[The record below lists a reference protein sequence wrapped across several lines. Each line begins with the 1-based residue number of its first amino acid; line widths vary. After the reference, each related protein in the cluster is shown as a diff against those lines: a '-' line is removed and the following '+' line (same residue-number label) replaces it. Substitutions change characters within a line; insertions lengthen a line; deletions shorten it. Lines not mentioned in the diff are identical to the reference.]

1 MHENV
6 SGNPARIMI
15 RSRLKL
21 IARSLLIGPSP
32 VRWWVPALS
41 VVLLVAGC
49 ATVKPPQPLDEIP
62 FMERSKTQ
70 ERAGLRIT
78 VAALSEDEAR
88 SAFGVKLSKKRIQP
102 VWIDIENST
111 DEPRYLMLNS
121 VDPRYYSAMEA
132 AYLFHKVGNPAR
144 NDQLDQYFESQKIDP
159 ELLPGSRNS
168 GFVYANLKRGT
179 REVRV
184 RLLAEGGI
192 EDFEFY
198 VSVPGLK
205 ADWERVDFH
214 SIYTE
219 DEFVHYDD
227 DEAFAEALRALPCC
241 TTKKDGTG
249 GGDPINLVIIGESD
263 NILAP
268 FIAAGWDETEIT
280 TAGTSWKTMKSF
292 FGAEYKYSPI
302 SPLYVYLRPQ
312 DAGLQKARD
321 TINERNHLRL
331 WMAPMTYNGK
341 LVFVGGMSRDIGV
354 RMTTKAWNLTTHE
367 IDSDIDEA
375 REYLAEDLATAGRV
389 ATFGYVDG
397 VGYASKEDP
406 MHNHLGSPWRTDG
419 RRLVIELS
427 KTQVELDEMEIFS
440 FHVFRPVVPILRGQT
455 EASGPDGDP

>member
-1 MHENV
+1 MKRSSLKPNLC
-6 SGNPARIMI
+6 STSTRSSPAVWG
-15 RSRLKL
+15 L
-21 IARSLLIGPSP
+21 
-32 VRWWVPALS
+32 ALCT
-41 VVLLVAGC
+41 VLLAGGC

-62 FMERSKTQ
+62 FMARSQTQ
-70 ERAGLRIT
+70 ERDGLRIT

-111 DEPRYLMLNS
+111 DQQFFLMLRS
-121 VDPRYYSAMEA
+121 IDPRYYSAMEA
-132 AYLFHKVGNPAR
+132 AYLFHKAGNRTR
-144 NDQLDQYFESQKIDP
+144 NEQLDQYFESQKIGR
-159 ELLPGSRNS
+159 ELPAGSRNS

-184 RLLAEGGI
+184 RLLTEGAI

-205 ADWERVDFH
+205 ADWERVDFE
-214 SIYTE
+214 SLYSE
-219 DEFVHYDD
+219 DEFIHYVD

-249 GGDPINLVIIGESD
+249 SGDPINIVVIGEPD

-268 FIAAGWDETEIT
+268 FIAAGWDETEIV

-331 WMAPMTYNGK
+331 WLAPMTYNGK

-367 IDSDIDEA
+367 IDPDIDEA
-375 REYLAEDLATAGRV
+375 RVYLAEDLATAGRI
-389 ATFGYVDG
+389 ATFGYIDG
-397 VGYASKEDP
+397 VGYTTKDDP
-406 MHNHLGSPWRTDG
+406 MHNQLGSPWWTDG
-419 RRLVIELS
+419 RRLVMELS
-427 KTQVELDEMEIFS
+427 KTPVALDAIEVFS
-440 FHVFRPVVPILRGQT
+440 FHVPLVAPASETPIVGGQT
-455 EASGPDGDP
+455 AASGPDGEP

>member
-6 SGNPARIMI
+6 SSNPARIMI

-21 IARSLLIGPSP
+21 IGRSLLIGPSP
-32 VRWWVPALS
+32 VTWRVPALF

-49 ATVKPPQPLDEIP
+49 ATVKPPQSLDEIP
-62 FMERSKTQ
+62 FMERAQTQ
-70 ERAGLRIT
+70 ERDGLRIT

-88 SAFGVKLSKKRIQP
+88 SAFGVNLKKKRIQP
-102 VWIDIENST
+102 VWIDIENNT
-111 DEPRYLMLNS
+111 DQPRHLMLNS

-132 AYLFHKVGNPAR
+132 AYLFHKVGNPSR
-144 NDQLDQYFESQKIDP
+144 NDQLDRYFEGHKIDP
-159 ELLPGSRNS
+159 ELLPRSRNS

-179 REVRV
+179 REVRI

-192 EDFEFY
+192 EYFEFY

-205 ADWERVDFH
+205 ADWERVDFE
-214 SIYTE
+214 SIYTRE
-219 DEFVHYDD
+219 QFVQYDD
-227 DEAFAEALRALPCC
+227 DAAFAEALRQLPCC
-241 TTKKDGTG
+241 TTKKNGTG
-249 GGDPINLVIIGESD
+249 AGDPINIVVIGEPD

-268 FIAAGWDETEIT
+268 FIAAGWDETEIV
-280 TAGTSWKTMKSF
+280 TAGTSWKTFKSF

-302 SPLYVYLRPQ
+302 SALYIYLRPQ

-331 WMAPMTYNGK
+331 WLAPMTYNGK

-367 IDSDIDEA
+367 IDPDIDEA

-389 ATFGYVDG
+389 ATFGYIDG
-397 VGYASKEDP
+397 VGYASKDDP
-406 MHNHLGSPWRTDG
+406 MHNHLGSPWWTDG

-427 KTQVELDEMEIFS
+427 NTQVELDEIEIFS
-440 FHVFRPVVPILRGQT
+440 FHVSRPVVPVLRGQT
-455 EASGPDGDP
+455 AASGSDGEP

>member
-1 MHENV
+1 MN
-6 SGNPARIMI
+6 
-15 RSRLKL
+15 RSSYKPDSQ
-21 IARSLLIGPSP
+21 SLLIGSP
-32 VRWWVPALS
+32 LATWGLALCA
-41 VVLLVAGC
+41 VLLTGGC

-62 FMERSKTQ
+62 FLERSQTQ
-70 ERAGLRIT
+70 ERDGVRIT
-78 VAALSEDEAR
+78 VAAMSEDEAR
-88 SAFGVKLSKKRIQP
+88 SAFGVNLSKKRIQP

-111 DEPRYLMLNS
+111 DQQFYLMLS
-121 VDPRYYSAMEA
+121 PIDPRYYSAMEA
-132 AYLFHKVGNPAR
+132 AYLFHKAGNPTR
-144 NDQLDQYFESQKIDP
+144 NEQLDQYFESQKVGRD
-159 ELLPGSRNS
+159 LQAGSRIS

-184 RLLAEGGI
+184 RLLSEGAI

-214 SIYTE
+214 SIYSE

-227 DEAFAEALRALPCC
+227 DDAAFAEALRALPCC

-249 GGDPINLVIIGESD
+249 AGDPINIVVIGEPD

-280 TAGTSWKTMKSF
+280 TAGTSWKTFKSF

-302 SPLYVYLRPQ
+302 SALYIYLRPQ

-331 WMAPMTYNGK
+331 WLAPMTYNGK

-367 IDSDIDEA
+367 IDPDIDEA
-375 REYLAEDLATAGRV
+375 RNYLIEDLATAGRI
-389 ATFGYVDG
+389 ATFGLIDG
-397 VGYASKEDP
+397 VGYASKDDP
-406 MHNHLGSPWRTDG
+406 MHNHLGSPWWTDG
-419 RRLVIELS
+419 HRLVMELS
-427 KTQVELDEMEIFS
+427 KTPVALDAIETFS
-440 FHVFRPVVPILRGQT
+440 FHVPMLPVQASETPNVRGQT
-455 EASGPDGDP
+455 EASGPDGGP

>member
-1 MHENV
+1 
-6 SGNPARIMI
+6 MI

-32 VRWWVPALS
+32 VTWWVPALF

-62 FMERSKTQ
+62 FMERAQTQ
-70 ERAGLRIT
+70 ERDGFRIT
-78 VAALSEDEAR
+78 VAALSEDEAQR
-88 SAFGVKLSKKRIQP
+88 AFGVKLSKKRIQP
-102 VWIDIENST
+102 VWIDIENGT
-111 DEPRYLMLNS
+111 DQPRYLMLNS

-144 NDQLDQYFESQKIDP
+144 NDQLDQHFESQKIDP
-159 ELLPGSRNS
+159 ELLPGSRSS
-168 GFVYANLKRGT
+168 GFVYTNLKRGT
-179 REVRV
+179 REVRI
-184 RLLAEGGI
+184 RLLAEGSI
-192 EDFEFY
+192 EYFEFY

-205 ADWERVDFH
+205 ADWERVDFA
-214 SIYTE
+214 SIYTRE
-219 DEFVHYDD
+219 QFVQYDD
-227 DEAFAEALRALPCC
+227 DAAFAEALRQMPCC

-249 GGDPINLVIIGESD
+249 AGDPINIVVIGEPD

-268 FIAAGWDETEIT
+268 FIAAGWDETEIV
-280 TAGTSWKTMKSF
+280 TAGTSWKTFKSF

-302 SPLYVYLRPQ
+302 SALYIYLRPQ

-331 WMAPMTYNGK
+331 WLAPMTYNGK

-367 IDSDIDEA
+367 IDPDIDEA

-389 ATFGYVDG
+389 ATFGYIDG
-397 VGYASKEDP
+397 VGYASKDDP
-406 MHNHLGSPWRTDG
+406 MHNHLGSPWWTDG

-427 KTQVELDEMEIFS
+427 KTQVELDEMEMFS
-440 FHVFRPVVPILRGQT
+440 FHVSRPVVPVLRGQT
-455 EASGPDGDP
+455 AASGPDGEP